1 MKNVF
6 HISLLSATKAYLVNC
21 INKNDL
27 CYGEDSTVQQMFLII
42 PNSLEVTQ

>member
-6 HISLLSATKAYLVNC
+6 HISLLSATKVYLVNY

-27 CYGEDSTVQQMFLII
+27 RYGEDSTVQHMFLII
-42 PNSLEVTQ
+42 PNSLEATQ